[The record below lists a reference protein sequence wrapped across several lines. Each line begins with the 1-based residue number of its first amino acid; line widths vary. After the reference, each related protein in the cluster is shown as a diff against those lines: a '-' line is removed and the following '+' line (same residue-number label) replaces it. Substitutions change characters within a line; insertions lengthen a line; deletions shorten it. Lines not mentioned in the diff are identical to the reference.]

1 MNVNG
6 VFIQPMSGN
15 HHPVAYRFMVS
26 TGIDGDWWMAAT
38 ITVDVTVT
46 SIITAIHGVLSG
58 GDQFKCLVINGHG
71 KGNQYWLAATKWN
84 T

>member
-1 MNVNG
+1 
-6 VFIQPMSGN
+6 
-15 HHPVAYRFMVS
+15 
-26 TGIDGDWWMAAT
+26 MAAT

-71 KGNQYWLAATKWN
+71 NGNQYWLAATKWN